1 MPRTFE
7 ELHGLRARGLVRVST
22 KRKVEIPGPVVQR
35 RDAMDCAAKWDIDL
49 PHVPDADPGKEG
61 FDGAFYTGRSRWAS
75 SSSIPRRS
83 R

>member
-22 KRKVEIPGPVVQR
+22 TRQGENSGPVVQR
-35 RDAMDCAAKWDIDL
+35 RDAMGFAAKWDVDL
-49 PHVPDADPGKEG
+49 PPVPDADPGKEG
-61 FDGAFYTGRSRWAS
+61 FDGAFYTSRSRRAS
-75 SSSIPRRS
+75 SSSIPRLS